1 MEIFRRLETPKIW
14 AVIMTQTIGDDG
26 VLADGSLT
34 DPTTSTQV
42 IIEDSTGTVVQAL
55 ANMTKDDTG
64 KYSYNSYTIPSDA
77 NTGIWHYEVRA
88 TDNTVVSTEH
98 GVFRVKEQVA

>member
-1 MEIFRRLETPKIW
+1 MLSFRRLETPKIW
-14 AVIMTQTIGDDG
+14 AVIKTQTISDG
-26 VLADGSLT
+26 GVVSDSTLT

-42 IIEDSTGTVVQAL
+42 IIEDSVGTVVQAL
-55 ANMTKDDTG
+55 AGMTKDSTG

-77 NTGIWHYEVRA
+77 NTGTWHYEVRA

-98 GVFRVKEQVA
+98 GAFEVLEEVA

>member
-1 MEIFRRLETPKIW
+1 MITFRRLETPKIW
-14 AVIMTQTIGDDG
+14 AVIMTQTISDDG

-34 DPTTSTQV
+34 DPTTSTKV
-42 IIEDSTGTVVQAL
+42 IIEDSSGAVVQAL
-55 ANMTKDDTG
+55 ADMTKDATG

-77 NTGIWHYEVRA
+77 NTGIWHYEVRG

-98 GVFRVKEQVA
+98 GAFVVKEEVA